1 MIPQI
6 KTSLLSVVAILIGVP
21 AAECL
26 HLYLTGELKGWA
38 QLPDALNHSSFTAL
52 MAAIFWIFFKS
63 PFAGRITELLQT
75 TTTAGGLQQQTS
87 VKITEPAAEPKSET
101 K

>member
-1 MIPQI
+1 MVPQI
-6 KTSLLSVVAILIGVP
+6 KNSVVAVLVILIGIP
-21 AAECL
+21 LAECL

-38 QLPDALNHSSFTAL
+38 GIPDALNHASFTGF

-75 TTTAGGLQQQTS
+75 TTTPSGIQQQTS
-87 VKITEPAAEPKSET
+87 VKITEPTAEPKVENN
-101 K
+101 